1 MRLILRIV
9 LVACQL
15 TAVTAQVQHIL
26 PWSPGEISPL
36 RVTKSKA
43 LPNEQDL
50 KGTSAIDRNLMTK
63 SGTEAV
69 NGEVWFKVEYGKS
82 HFIYKIVIYHVF
94 FNADF
99 YKTYEWCVKTMDNY
113 RTCKDKNNNV
123 DVSVYQGEEHQKSC
137 GTLQMS
143 YGLELSDQTYTFFCD
158 VEGDS
163 ILLSKKTLRISIS
176 EIVVTS
182 SQGE

>member
-1 MRLILRIV
+1 MKIILRIV
-9 LVACQL
+9 LAACQL

-43 LPNEQDL
+43 LP

-94 FNADF
+94 FF

-123 DVSVYQGEEHQKSC
+123 DVSVYPGEEHQKSC